1 MHFRTLPRRNIRTK
15 LTGLPRL
22 ELVLRSCCSRLLVRA
37 RALRREPSEHCGGAA
52 AARGARRGGGARGGG
67 AVVMAA
73 VAAGCDA

>member
-15 LTGLPRL
+15 LTGLPHL

-52 AARGARRGGGARGGG
+52 AAAARGARRGGGG